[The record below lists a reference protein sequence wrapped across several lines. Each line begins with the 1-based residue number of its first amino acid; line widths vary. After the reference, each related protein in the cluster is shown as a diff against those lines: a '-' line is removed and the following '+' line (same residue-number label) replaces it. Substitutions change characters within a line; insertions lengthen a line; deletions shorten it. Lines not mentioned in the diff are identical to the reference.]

1 MIENAE
7 LQTKKKLCQRLI
19 EIVKNYGNSVT
30 FLHQASK
37 EGEEKK
43 QFEAS
48 S

>member
-7 LQTKKKLCQRLI
+7 SQTKKKLYKRLI
-19 EIVKNYGNSVT
+19 EIAKNYGNSVT
-30 FLHQASK
+30 FLYQASK